1 VLRHQLVED
10 SVAHAFRMIDHLVW
24 RLAQLLTGVLLLA
37 ALLAW
42 LVLRTGRMTFGVSGG
57 RSAGE
62 TQS

>member
-1 VLRHQLVED
+1 
-10 SVAHAFRMIDHLVW
+10 MIDHLVW